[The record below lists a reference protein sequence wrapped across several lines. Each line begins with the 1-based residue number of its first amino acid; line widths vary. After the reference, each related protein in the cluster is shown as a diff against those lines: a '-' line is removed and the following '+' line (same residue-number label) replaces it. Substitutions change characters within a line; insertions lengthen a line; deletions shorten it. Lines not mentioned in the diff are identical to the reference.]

1 MKMRDYYPMAI
12 SIAKGHAFL
21 YGKIVKDSG
30 AESLNDK
37 EEKTKRFDSIK
48 GSGKLDECI
57 AILGEEEARRYFMGG
72 IVNTRPRDKK

>member
-1 MKMRDYYPMAI
+1 MPMAI

-30 AESLNDK
+30 TKNLKDK
-37 EEKTKRFDSIK
+37 KEKTKHLNALK

-57 AILGEEEARRYFMGG
+57 TILGEEEARRYFMGG
-72 IVNTRPRDKK
+72 IVNQMPKDK